1 MVGLSALLTTSM
13 PSRQKTVK
21 LFKEKKSKYPVIV
34 GGAPVTEE
42 YAGVIEADGYGED
55 APQTV
60 QLVNGLLGMQAN
72 MVA

>member
-13 PSRQKTVK
+13 PSMQKTVK
-21 LFKEKKSKYPVIV
+21 LFKDRGSKYPVIV

-42 YAGVIEADGYGED
+42 YAGVIAADGYGEN
-55 APQTV
+55 APLTV
-60 QLVNGLLGMQAN
+60 QIVHALVGARAS